1 MDSKPDYIPTG
12 NGELEAVSLTVEENE
27 ILFDMILRKVLES
40 IDSPPES
47 IDNNCIEQGDYIWD
61 ILGN

>member
-47 IDNNCIEQGDYIWD
+47 IDNNCIE
-61 ILGN
+61 